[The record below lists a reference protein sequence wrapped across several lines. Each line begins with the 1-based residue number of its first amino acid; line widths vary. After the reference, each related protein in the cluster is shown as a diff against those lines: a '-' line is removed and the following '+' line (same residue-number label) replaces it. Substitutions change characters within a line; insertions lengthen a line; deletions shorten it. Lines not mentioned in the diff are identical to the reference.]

1 MGFNMSG
8 SVVGKGECLQ
18 PRGVRPGACS
28 PGKSFHFYRVYQKK
42 FTVGKGLLMHKAFN
56 AFNKILEF

>member
-18 PRGVRPGACS
+18 PRGSGPGHAP
-28 PGKSFHFYRVYQKK
+28 PGKVFISTGCIKK
-42 FTVGKGLLMHKAFN
+42 SLL
-56 AFNKILEF
+56 LEKVC